1 MRSYV
6 DRIQMIENLMN
17 LLQQMKL
24 DPKESV
30 RMETEL
36 LVAYSITQIERHLS
50 ELKSGRTLGG

>member
-24 DPKESV
+24 EPKESV

-36 LVAYSITQIERHLS
+36 LLAYSITQIERHLA
-50 ELKSGRTLGG
+50 EMKSGKTLGG